1 MMLRYHRRKE
11 EIKHHSDKLALERDQ
26 WIHKNFYYYENHYAY
41 MRFSVPPGLKILEVG
56 CGTGSLLAQLNPQAG
71 VGIDISSKMIEIAR
85 QNFPQLQFACGDAE
99 DPEFMAQLQ
108 GPFDV
113 IIMSDTIGALT
124 DCQAALQNL
133 HPLCTPDTRLII
145 SYYSRLWE
153 PVLKLAEVAGAKMPQ
168 PEQNWLSTGDI
179 CNLLQLSQF
188 EIIKSEWR
196 QLLPKR
202 LGGVGTFVNRYL
214 APWPIINRFCLRNYV
229 IARIATHITRHPRPT
244 SATVLIPCRN
254 EKGNIRNAIERIPAF
269 CEQIEILFVEGG
281 SSDGTLA
288 EIEEVIAAYPNKTI
302 RVLEQDGKG
311 KGDAVR
317 KGFAEARGEV
327 LMILDADLTMPPE
340 DLPKYFEAIASGQGE
355 FINGSR
361 LVYPMENDAM
371 RFLNY
376 LANALFSWLFTW
388 ILNQRFTDTLCGT
401 KVLLRRDYRLISDNR
416 AYFGD
421 DDPFG
426 DFDLIFGAV
435 KLNKK
440 VVEIPIRYAE
450 RVYGSTQISRFR
462 HGWLLL
468 KMVIHAFKKFK
479 AF

>member
-1 MMLRYHRRKE
+1 MVSYQRRKE
-11 EIKHHSDKLALERDQ
+11 EIRRHADRMALERDQ
-26 WIHKNFYYYENHYAY
+26 WIHKNIYYYENDYTY

-56 CGTGSLLAQLNPQAG
+56 CGTGNLLAQLNPRVG
-71 VGIDISSKMIEIAR
+71 VGIDISTKMIEIA
-85 QNFPQLQFACGDAE
+85 QKKFPDYHFECGDAE
-99 DPEFMAQLQ
+99 NPDFMAQLP

-113 IIMSDTIGALT
+113 IIMSDTIGALS
-124 DCQAALQNL
+124 DCQTALQNL
-133 HPLCTPDTRLII
+133 HPLCTPDTRLVI

-153 PVLKLAEVAGAKMPQ
+153 PILKLAEVAGAKMTQ
-168 PEQNWLSTGDI
+168 PEQNWLSTDDI
-179 CNLLQLSQF
+179 CNLLRISQF

-202 LGGVGTFVNRYL
+202 LGGAGTFVNRYL
-214 APWPIINRFCLRNYV
+214 APWPIINRFCLRSYV
-229 IARIATHITRHPRPT
+229 IARISPHLSRHPRPK

-254 EKGNIRNAIERIPAF
+254 ERGNIVSAIERIPAF

-281 SSDGTLA
+281 SSDETLT
-288 EIEEVIAAYPNKTI
+288 EIKAAIASYPDKSI
-302 RVLEQDGKG
+302 RVLEQEGKG

-317 KGFAEARGEV
+317 KGFSEARGEV

-340 DLPKYFEAIASGQGE
+340 DLPKYFEVLASGQGE

-376 LANALFSWLFTW
+376 LANAMFSWLFTW
-388 ILNQRFTDTLCGT
+388 ILSQRFTDTLCGT
-401 KVLLRRDYRLISDNR
+401 KVLYRRDYRLISDNR
-416 AYFGD
+416 SYFGD
-421 DDPFG
+421 YDPFG

-468 KMVIHAFKKFK
+468 KMVIRAFKKFK

>member
-1 MMLRYHRRKE
+1 MLSYQRRKE
-11 EIKHHSDKLALERDQ
+11 EIRRHADRMAPERDQ
-26 WIHKNFYYYENHYAY
+26 WIHKNFYYYENDYNY
-41 MRFSVPPGLKILEVG
+41 MRFSVPSGLKILEIG
-56 CGTGSLLAQLNPQAG
+56 CGTGNLLPQLNPRVG
-71 VGIDISSKMIEIAR
+71 VGIDISATMIEIAR
-85 QNFPQLQFACGDAE
+85 EKFPQYHFECGDAE
-99 DPEFMAQLQ
+99 NPDFMAQLP

-113 IIMSDTIGALT
+113 IIMSDTIGALS
-124 DCQAALQNL
+124 DCQTALENL
-133 HPLCTPDTRLII
+133 HPLCTPDTRLVI

-153 PVLKLAEVAGAKMPQ
+153 PILKLAEVVGAKMPQ
-168 PEQNWLSTGDI
+168 PEQNWLSTDDI
-179 CNLLQLSQF
+179 CNLLRISQF

-214 APWPIINRFCLRNYV
+214 APWPIINRFCLKSYV
-229 IARIATHITRHPRPT
+229 IARISPHLNRHLRPK

-254 EKGNIRNAIERIPAF
+254 ERGNIVSAIERIPAF

-288 EIEEVIAAYPNKTI
+288 EITQAIASYPDKSI
-302 RVLEQDGKG
+302 RVLEQEGKG

-317 KGFAEARGEV
+317 KGFSEAKGEV

-340 DLPKYFEAIASGQGE
+340 DLPKYFEVLASGRGE

-376 LANALFSWLFTW
+376 LANSLFSWLFTW
-388 ILNQRFTDTLCGT
+388 ILSQRFTDTLCGT
-401 KVLLRRDYRLISDNR
+401 KVLFRRDYRLISDNR
-416 AYFGD
+416 SYFGD
-421 DDPFG
+421 YDPFG

-440 VVEIPIRYAE
+440 VIEIPIRYAE

-468 KMVIHAFKKFK
+468 KMVIRAFKKFK

>member
-1 MMLRYHRRKE
+1 MA
-11 EIKHHSDKLALERDQ
+11 SERDQ
-26 WIHKNFYYYENHYAY
+26 WIHKNFYYYESHYSY
-41 MRFSVPPGLKILEVG
+41 MRFSVPPGLKILEIG
-56 CGTGSLLAQLNPQAG
+56 CGTGDLLAQLNPRVG
-71 VGIDISSKMIEIAR
+71 VGIDISANMIEVAEKK
-85 QNFPQLQFACGDAE
+85 FPELHFECGDAE
-99 DPEFMAQLQ
+99 DPEFMAQLP

-113 IIMSDTIGALT
+113 IVMSDTIGALS
-124 DCQAALQNL
+124 DCQTALQNL
-133 HPLCTPDTRLII
+133 HPLCTPDTRLVI

-153 PVLKLAEVAGAKMPQ
+153 PILKLAELAGAKMPQ

-179 CNLLQLSQF
+179 CNLLQISQF

-196 QLLPKR
+196 QLLPKP
-202 LGGVGTFVNRYL
+202 LGGLGSFVNRYL
-214 APWPIINRFCLRNYV
+214 APWPIINRLCLRNYV
-229 IARIATHITRHPRPT
+229 IARISPQIIRHPRPT

-254 EKGNIRNAIERIPAF
+254 EKGNIFDAIERIPAF

-288 EIEEVIAAYPNKTI
+288 RIKEAVASYPHKTI
-302 RVLEQDGKG
+302 RVLEQEGRG

-317 KGFAEARGEV
+317 KGFSEARGEV

-340 DLPKYFEAIASGQGE
+340 DLPKYFEALASGQGE

-416 AYFGD
+416 SYFGD
-421 DDPFG
+421 YDPFG

-440 VVEIPIRYAE
+440 VIEVPIRYAE

-468 KMVIHAFKKFK
+468 KMVVHAFKKFK